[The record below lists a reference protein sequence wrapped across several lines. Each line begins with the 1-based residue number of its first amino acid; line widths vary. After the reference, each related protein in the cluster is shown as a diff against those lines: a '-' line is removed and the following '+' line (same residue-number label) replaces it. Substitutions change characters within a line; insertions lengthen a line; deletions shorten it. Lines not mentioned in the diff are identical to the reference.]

1 MTKTVQTCSFIIL
14 NSADR
19 NIEKRKE
26 TARNIKLLNKLSE
39 NLNNLCEELNKLN
52 SLIQRKN
59 IELILKRKYTG
70 QIQGG
75 WHKRQNR
82 SGSGKG
88 HSWLNGLVRQPTALS
103 NKSIKPLKWI
113 KTIYWQNKTKNAK
126 FNMNMIVNIKHINFI
141 D

>member
-75 WHKRQNR
+75 
-82 SGSGKG
+82 
-88 HSWLNGLVRQPTALS
+88 
-103 NKSIKPLKWI
+103 
-113 KTIYWQNKTKNAK
+113 
-126 FNMNMIVNIKHINFI
+126 
-141 D
+141 